1 MEEQQRTQQLFF
13 EKNGN
18 GKHPQPS
25 LPIYAVP
32 FQENT
37 QTDDEWDLRQLLTVV
52 RRRALVIGSVAI
64 ALSATV
70 CFLTLTRQPKYEG
83 KFQLLVEPVTK
94 ESKLEDLTQIPGINT
109 NLQKEGLDYDS
120 QIKVLQSPELMAP
133 IIKNLSSQYPDINY
147 DSLFEFEDLKINRL
161 AETKILE
168 VSYQDPDPQKIQFV
182 LQQLAKDYLKYS
194 LQERQTNLRQG
205 IHFVDSQR
213 PQLQLRVN
221 SLQKQLQQ
229 FRQQYNFIDPEV
241 KAEQLSQQVN
251 AIKLQ
256 RLDTE
261 KQLAQARTLYAAFQ
275 GQSGAEFAA
284 SSSLYAALQDQPGVG
299 QTQNQGSVY
308 QKLVAQMRDID
319 SQIAAESTRFQE
331 DSPTIQALR
340 NKRENLLPVLQ
351 QEASRVLGDKRLE
364 VVNQISILK
373 ARAAK
378 IAQAESSLNQQ
389 IQQLPTLARQ
399 YTDLQRELK
408 VATESLNRFLEKRES
423 LQIEAAQKEVPW
435 QVIAAPQLLKEPI
448 SPNVMR
454 NLILGAIAG
463 LLAGMGAA
471 LLVERLDNVFHSP
484 DDLKEV
490 TKLPLLG
497 VIPFHKHL
505 KQLAYP
511 STGAMALTRLRRL
524 YPATEADA
532 EIKPDG
538 PNLVLRNINNTQNE
552 SFFPFVEA
560 FRSLY
565 TNIGFLGSDT
575 PIHSLVISSALD
587 KDGKST
593 VATHLAQA
601 AAAMGRRV
609 LLVDA
614 DLRLPRVHTMLGLP
628 NEQGLSNV
636 ISTNLPVLEVV
647 QRAPLWNNLF
657 VLTSGQIPPDPTKLL
672 SSKKMQ
678 NIMEQLRQEFDLVIY
693 DTPPLLG
700 LADSSLLATYTN
712 GIVLV
717 VQMDKTDRSVL
728 MQALD
733 QLKFSR
739 ANVLGMVGNG
749 AKTYKYTPHSYYCWQ
764 PYTRSAGLS

>member
-1 MEEQQRTQQLFF
+1 M
-13 EKNGN
+13 
-18 GKHPQPS
+18 
-25 LPIYAVP
+25 
-32 FQENT
+32 
-37 QTDDEWDLRQLLTVV
+37 
-52 RRRALVIGSVAI
+52 
-64 ALSATV
+64 
-70 CFLTLTRQPKYEG
+70 
-83 KFQLLVEPVTK
+83 
-94 ESKLEDLTQIPGINT
+94 
-109 NLQKEGLDYDS
+109 
-120 QIKVLQSPELMAP
+120 
-133 IIKNLSSQYPDINY
+133 
-147 DSLFEFEDLKINRL
+147 
-161 AETKILE
+161 
-168 VSYQDPDPQKIQFV
+168 
-182 LQQLAKDYLKYS
+182 
-194 LQERQTNLRQG
+194 QERQTNLRQG
-205 IHFVDSQR
+205 IQFVDSQR

-256 RLDTE
+256 RLETE
-261 KQLAQARTLYAAFQ
+261 KQLAQARTLYAALQ
-275 GQSGAEFAA
+275 GQSGAELAA

-299 QTQNQGSVY
+299 QTQNQASIY
-308 QKLVAQMRDID
+308 QKLVAQLRDID

-331 DSPTIQALR
+331 DSPTVQALQ

-364 VVNQISILK
+364 VRNQISILK

-378 IAQAESSLNQQ
+378 IAQAENSLNQQ
-389 IQQLPTLARQ
+389 ITQLPTLARQ

-497 VIPFHKHL
+497 VIPFRKHL
-505 KQLAYP
+505 KQLASP
-511 STGAMALTRLRRL
+511 TTGAMALTRLRRL
-524 YPATEADA
+524 HSATEADV

-538 PNLVLRNINNTQNE
+538 PNLVFGNLNNTHDE
-552 SFFPFVEA
+552 SYFPFVEA

-575 PIHSLVISSALD
+575 PIHSLVISSALHE
-587 KDGKST
+587 DGKST
-593 VATHLAQA
+593 VAMHLAQA

-609 LLVDA
+609 LLVDT
-614 DLRLPRVHTMLGLP
+614 DLRLPKVHTLLGLS
-628 NEQGLSNV
+628 NQQGLSNV
-636 ISTNLPVLEVV
+636 ISKNLPVLEII

-717 VQMDKTDRSVL
+717 VRMDKTDRSVL
-728 MQALD
+728 VQALD

-739 ANVLGMVGNG
+739 ANLLGMVCNA
-749 AKTYKYTPHSYYCWQ
+749 AKTNYTPQSYYYCQ
-764 PYTRSAGLS
+764 PHTQSARLS

>member
-70 CFLTLTRQPKYEG
+70 FFLTLSRQPKYEG

-133 IIKNLSSQYPDINY
+133 IIKNLSSHYPDINY

-205 IHFVDSQR
+205 IQFVDSQR

-241 KAEQLSQQVN
+241 KAEQLSEQVN

-256 RLDTE
+256 RLETE

-275 GQSGAEFAA
+275 GQSGAELAA

-308 QKLVAQMRDID
+308 QKSVAQLRDID

-331 DSPTIQALR
+331 DSPTVQALQ

-364 VVNQISILK
+364 VVNQISLLK

-497 VIPFHKHL
+497 VIPFRKHL
-505 KQLAYP
+505 KQLASP

-524 YPATEADA
+524 HSATEADA

-538 PNLVLRNINNTQNE
+538 PNLVLRNINNTQDE
-552 SFFPFVEA
+552 SYFPFVEA

-593 VATHLAQA
+593 VATYLAQA

-614 DLRLPRVHTMLGLP
+614 DLRLPKVHTRLGLP

-636 ISTNLPVLEVV
+636 ISNNLPVLEVI

-717 VQMDKTDRSVL
+717 AQMDKTDRSVL

-733 QLKFSR
+733 QLKFSP
-739 ANVLGMVGNG
+739 ANVLGIVCNG

-764 PYTRSAGLS
+764 PYTRSSELS